1 MPFSEAAPGLW
12 LASAGAS
19 RLAATLLVGALL
31 LRFSGAGA
39 IRLRFWGAAWIG
51 LAAQVVGSMAVS
63 LAETDLGSPVFFVGV
78 VMSSVGTYGYLLGL
92 ILGASELPEQRP
104 LSEASRNRLAAGA
117 LGLALLGMAG
127 FYVAPVLPAAASALR
142 HDLALVTRVI
152 VCAAVA
158 HRLGRGRPR
167 FGTGRW
173 LVCLS
178 LVLQGGQAAVHVAL
192 RITRPGSPIEG
203 GLSGVVIAGLMG
215 LGMLACLLDDDHQEI
230 ARASAEVL
238 RASAI
243 DGLTGLLN
251 KSAFVQATDARLN
264 RASPAGLGFGIV
276 FLSLNRLAGINHS
289 LGHATG
295 DRILRASAER
305 LRVSLRD
312 GDEIGRVGGDEF
324 AVLIGGVGQKDDMV
338 SVAHK
343 LEEVMRRPFEID
355 GRELS
360 VTASVGVSVCP
371 DDALDAATLLDQAC
385 TAAHRVKDRV
395 GGRVGIYSRG
405 MNAGALERLSLE
417 HDLRHAVDRGEL
429 VLYFQPLFRLPGA
442 TVRGFEALLRWRH
455 PRFGLIGAEVIVSL
469 AETTGL
475 IHGIGR
481 WALRSACSTIEGM
494 RRSGQEP
501 LVLSANVS
509 AHQLMAAD
517 LAGHVEEALR
527 ESGLPASQLEIEITE
542 TAAIDNVQ
550 TAREHLLR
558 LKAMGVSIAIDD
570 FGTGY
575 SSLAYLRSLPLD
587 TIKIDRSFIRDVGV
601 DPGDGALV
609 TTIIALAQ
617 GRDLRVVAE
626 GVETEEQLK
635 FLIAR
640 GCDYAQGYLLARPL
654 PPEEVR
660 DYATFGSREI
670 EETLV
675 VD

>member
-1 MPFSEAAPGLW
+1 MPFSDVSPGLW
-12 LASAGAS
+12 LAPGGAS

-39 IRLRFWGAAWIG
+39 IRLRFWGVAWIG

-63 LAETDLGSPVFFVGV
+63 FAEWDRTSPVFFLGV
-78 VMSSVGTYGYLLGL
+78 VASSAGTYGYLLGL
-92 ILGASELPEQRP
+92 ILGACELPEQRR
-104 LSEASRNRLAAGA
+104 LSEAWRNRLTAGA

-127 FYVAPVLPAAASALR
+127 FYVEPLLPAAGSALR
-142 HDLALVTRVI
+142 HDLALITRVM
-152 VCAAVA
+152 VCGAVA
-158 HRLGRGRPR
+158 HRLARDRPR

-173 LVCLS
+173 LVGLS
-178 LVLQGGQAAVHVAL
+178 LILQGGQAAAHLAL
-192 RITRPGSPIEG
+192 RITRPGAEVEG

-251 KSAFVQATDARLN
+251 KAAFVRAADARLN
-264 RASPAGLGFGIV
+264 RPAPAGFGIV
-276 FLSLNRLAGINHS
+276 FLALNRLAGVNHS

-295 DRILRASAER
+295 DRILRASGER

-324 AVLIGGVGQKDDMV
+324 AVLIGGVGQKDDV
-338 SVAHK
+338 ISVAHK
-343 LEEVMRRPFEID
+343 LEEVMRRPFEVD

-360 VTASVGVSVCP
+360 VTASVGVSIYP
-371 DDALDAATLLDQAC
+371 GDALDAATLLDQAC

-417 HDLRHAVDRGEL
+417 HDLRQAIDRNEL

-475 IHGIGR
+475 IHAIGR
-481 WALRSACSTIEGM
+481 WALRSACVTIQGLRQAGHE
-494 RRSGQEP
+494 S

-509 AHQLMAAD
+509 AHQLMAED
-517 LAGHVEEALR
+517 LASHVEEALR
-527 ESGLPASQLEIEITE
+527 ESGLPAAQLEIEITE

-550 TAREHLLR
+550 TARDHLLR

-575 SSLAYLRSLPLD
+575 SSLAYLRKLPLD

-601 DPGDGALV
+601 DLGDGALV

-640 GCDYAQGYLLARPL
+640 GCDYAQGFLLARPM
-654 PPEEVR
+654 PPEEVP
-660 DYATFGSREI
+660 DYVPVGSLALRETVSV
-670 EETLV
+670 E
-675 VD
+675 

>member
-1 MPFSEAAPGLW
+1 MSFTDGSSALW
-12 LASAGAS
+12 LAPAGAS

-31 LRFSGAGA
+31 LRFSGTGA
-39 IRLRFWGAAWIG
+39 VRLRFWGAAWVG
-51 LAAQVVGSMAVS
+51 LALQVVGSMTVS
-63 LAETDLGSPVFFVGV
+63 LAEPDSTSFAFFAGV
-78 VMSSVGTYGYLLGL
+78 VATCGGAYAYLLGL
-92 ILGASELPEQRP
+92 MLGAAELPEQQP
-104 LSEASRNRLAAGA
+104 FSAASRDRLAAAA
-117 LGLALLGMAG
+117 LGLALLGMIG
-127 FYVAPVLPAAASALR
+127 FYGAASFPFPASVLR
-142 HDLALVTRVI
+142 HDLLSISRVL

-158 HRLGRGRPR
+158 HRLIKDRPR

-173 LVCLS
+173 LVGLS
-178 LVLQGGQAAVHVAL
+178 LILQGGHAGVQLFLRAA
-192 RITRPGSPIEG
+192 GSAG
-203 GLSGVVIAGLMG
+203 QTDGTLSGVVISGLMG
-215 LGMLACLLDDDHQEI
+215 IGMIACLLDDDHREI
-230 ARASAEVL
+230 QRASAEVI
-238 RASAI
+238 RASAA

-251 KSAFVQATDARLN
+251 KPAFVQAAD
-264 RASPAGLGFGIV
+264 AGLLRAASRGPGFGVV
-276 FLSLNRLAGINHS
+276 FLALNRLADVNHS

-295 DRILRASAER
+295 DRILRASGER
-305 LRVSLRD
+305 LRMSLRD

-324 AVLIGGVGQKDDMV
+324 AVLIGGVGQKDDAV

-343 LEEVMRRPFEID
+343 LEEVMRRPFEVD

-360 VTASVGVSVCP
+360 VTASVGVSVYP

-395 GGRVGIYSRG
+395 GGRVGVYSRG

-417 HDLRHAVDRGEL
+417 HDLRHAIDRGEL
-429 VLYFQPLFRLPGA
+429 VLYYQPLFRLPSA

-455 PRFGLIGAEVIVSL
+455 PRFGLVGADVIVSL
-469 AETTGL
+469 AENTGL
-475 IHGIGR
+475 IHAIGR
-481 WALRSACSTIEGM
+481 WALRSACSTIEGL
-494 RRSGQEP
+494 RRSGQES

-509 AHQLMAAD
+509 AHQLMAPD
-517 LAGHVEEALR
+517 LVRHVEEALA
-527 ESGLPASQLEIEITE
+527 ESGLPASHLEIEITE

-550 TAREHLLR
+550 TARDHLLR

-575 SSLAYLRSLPLD
+575 SSLSYLRNLPLD

-601 DPGDGALV
+601 DLADGALV

-626 GVETEEQLK
+626 GVETEDQLK

-654 PPEEVR
+654 PPEEVAA
-660 DYATFGSREI
+660 YPPLGAAELQENWS
-670 EETLV
+670 

>member
-1 MPFSEAAPGLW
+1 MSITDAASVLW
-12 LASAGAS
+12 LAPAGAS

-31 LRFSGAGA
+31 LRFSGTGA
-39 IRLRFWGAAWIG
+39 VRLRFWGAAWIG
-51 LAAQVVGSMAVS
+51 LAMQVVGSMTVS
-63 LAETDLGSPVFFVGV
+63 LTEHDRASFAFFVGV
-78 VMSSVGTYGYLLGL
+78 LASCAGASGYLLGL
-92 ILGASELPEQRP
+92 ILGVAELPEQRP
-104 LSEASRNRLAAGA
+104 FSPGSRDRLAAGA
-117 LGLALLGMAG
+117 VGLTLLGMIG
-127 FYVAPVLPAAASALR
+127 FYSAAYFPLPASVLR
-142 HDLALVTRVI
+142 ADLFSFSRLC
-152 VCAAVA
+152 VCVAVSS
-158 HRLGRGRPR
+158 RLIRDRPR

-173 LVCLS
+173 LVALS
-178 LVLQGGQAAVHVAL
+178 LLLQTGHAFVQLLPRIVGSGEVA
-192 RITRPGSPIEG
+192 PGA
-203 GLSGVVIAGLMG
+203 LNGVVITGLMG
-215 LGMLACLLDDDHQEI
+215 IGMIACLLDDDHREI
-230 ARASAEVL
+230 ERASAEVL
-238 RASAI
+238 RASSA

-251 KSAFVQATDARLN
+251 KAAFVQAADQRLV
-264 RASPAGLGFGIV
+264 RFSPRGPGFGVV
-276 FLSLNRLAGINHS
+276 FLALNRLADVNHT

-295 DRILRASAER
+295 DRILRASGER

-324 AVLIGGVGQKDDMV
+324 AVLIGGVGSKDDAI

-343 LEEVMRRPFEID
+343 LEEMMRRPFEVD

-360 VTASVGVSVCP
+360 VTASVGVSVYP
-371 DDALDAATLLDQAC
+371 ADALDAATLLDHAC

-395 GGRVGIYSRG
+395 GGRVGVYSRG

-417 HDLRHAVDRGEL
+417 HDLRHAINRGEL
-429 VLYFQPLFRLPGA
+429 TLYFQPLFRLPSA

-455 PRFGLIGAEVIVSL
+455 PRFGLISADVVVSL

-475 IHGIGR
+475 IHAIGR
-481 WALRSACSTIEGM
+481 WTLRSACATVESL
-494 RRSGQEP
+494 RRSGQP
-501 LVLSANVS
+501 SLVLSANVS
-509 AHQLMAAD
+509 AHQLMGPD
-517 LAGHVEEALR
+517 LATHVEEALR
-527 ESGLPASQLEIEITE
+527 ESGLPASHLEIEITE

-575 SSLAYLRSLPLD
+575 SSLSYLRNLPLD

-601 DPGDGALV
+601 DLADGALV

-635 FLIAR
+635 FLVAR

-654 PPEEVR
+654 PPEEIDSYSPFGAR
-660 DYATFGSREI
+660 DLEGSC
-670 EETLV
+670 